1 MARQNINTGSQPN
14 DRTGDKLRVAFGKV
28 NENFG
33 EVYNDVSN
41 TNVRINTVF
50 NATNNVF
57 DVTNAAF
64 NAANTTSLDFVARGI
79 ANGAFLRAN
88 NAANTANVV
97 AEQLSNV
104 SNISGFIFNSIGL
117 VANTSN
123 AAFNKANNFL
133 VNVPATSKG
142 TTGDSAGMFAAN
154 STYFY
159 YCTTSYVNGVAD
171 IWKRIGWS
179 SDTW

>member
-1 MARQNINTGSQPN
+1 MARQNINTGSQAN

-88 NAANTANVV
+88 NASNTANLAIV
-97 AEQLSNV
+97 QLQE
-104 SNISGFIFNSIGL
+104 
-117 VANTSN
+117 VANNSVVIFAGIGAASNTAN
-123 AAFNKANNFL
+123 AAFSKANNFI

-142 TTGDSAGMFAAN
+142 TAGDYAGMFAAN
-154 STYFY
+154 NTYLY
-159 YCTTSYVNGVAD
+159 YCTTSYVNGVAN
-171 IWKRIGWS
+171 IWKRVSWS
-179 SDTW
+179 GDTW